1 MLRKTAEGNDCGRI
15 TATNII
21 KRQGIKITWANF
33 QPAIIHVL
41 FMSYPCLIHVLFMS
55 YSSRQFVPRS
65 KSFAFRMRPGD
76 FRSHRA
82 SDNILPGL

>member
-41 FMSYPCLIHVLFMS
+41 FMSY
-55 YSSRQFVPRS
+55 SSRQFVPRS

-82 SDNILPGL
+82 ADNILPGL